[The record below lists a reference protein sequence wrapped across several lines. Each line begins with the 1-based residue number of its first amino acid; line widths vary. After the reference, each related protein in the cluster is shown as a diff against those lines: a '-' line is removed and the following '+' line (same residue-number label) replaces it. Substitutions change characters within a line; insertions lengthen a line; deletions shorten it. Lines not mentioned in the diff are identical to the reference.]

1 MANFISGIIS
11 LSISVVVLANVF
23 IQAVKGTQICMNGSV
38 YYNGVGACNGT
49 EGYGAYVT
57 GVGSTPFSA
66 SETAMWGLLT
76 LVGIVGLVYGVM
88 AVFGIM

>member
-23 IQAVKGTQICMNGSV
+23 INVVKGTTTCVAGTL
-38 YYNGVGACNGT
+38 GANCNGT
-49 EGYGAYVT
+49 TGWGTNQT
-57 GVGSTPFSA
+57 GVGGVAFTSA
-66 SETAMWGLLT
+66 ETAMWGLLT
-76 LVGIVGLVYGVM
+76 LIGIVGMVYGVM

>member
-23 IQAVKGTQICMNGSV
+23 IASVKGTQVCMNGSV
-38 YYNGVGACNGT
+38 YYSGTGACNGT
-49 EGYGAYVT
+49 AGYGSYVT
-57 GVGSTPFSA
+57 GVSGGAFTPA
-66 SETAMWGLLT
+66 ETAMWGLLT
-76 LVGIVGLVYGVM
+76 LIGIVGMVYGVM

>member
-23 IQAVKGTQICMNGSV
+23 IFTVKNTTI
-38 YYNGVGACNGT
+38 
-49 EGYGAYVT
+49 
-57 GVGSTPFSA
+57 STWTA
-66 SETAMWGLLT
+66 SEQAMWGLLT